1 MLTRTQLDALAHL
14 HKTGRQWPTGRG
26 RGSVPYD
33 GVHARFSLRT
43 LAPLIEAGLAR
54 PERDTPG
61 VMPHIV
67 PTLKV
72 RDGIMAGAPSARV
85 ATIPASDDGAAQRAV
100 ARAVLTGDLWA
111 RYPQAYIDGDRV
123 SRVVLIYSD
132 LDRDYYTEAGAGRE
146 VPA

>member
-14 HKTGRQWPTGRG
+14 HKTGCQYPTSRAVW
-26 RGSVPYD
+26 SVEYD
-33 GVHARFSLRT
+33 GVHARYSART
-43 LAPLIEAGLAR
+43 LNALVAAGLAR
-54 PERDTPG
+54 WDHPEPRG
-61 VMPHIV
+61 SGMSRLV

-85 ATIPASDDGAAQRAV
+85 ATIPTAEDGTTQRAV

-111 RYPQAYIDGDRV
+111 RFPQAYIDGDRV

-132 LDRDYYTEAGAGRE
+132 LDRDYYTEA
-146 VPA
+146 